1 MIYIIRHGQT
11 DWNLVPRIQGQ
22 LDIPL
27 NEQGRRE
34 AIASAKQVA
43 SIKIDQIISSD
54 LSRAKETA
62 TIINNSIA
70 APIHC
75 DPRLR
80 EAVFGDLQ
88 GILVKD
94 ISEETWHT
102 FKYEPHKLHAEAYAD
117 VYKRV
122 KSFFS
127 EIDETKNTL
136 IVTHAGVVKMTKY
149 LSQHPHSFDLKEFE
163 ETAMQFKIKNTA
175 VFMWDKSENF
185 QPLVN
190 EKLEKSNCLE
200 F

>member
-1 MIYIIRHGQT
+1 MIYIVRHGQT

-34 AIASAKQVA
+34 AVISAKQIA
-43 SIKIDQIISSD
+43 SLKIDQIISSD

-62 TIINNSIA
+62 TIINDFIS
-70 APIHC
+70 APIHY

-94 ISEETWHT
+94 ISEEAWRAR
-102 FKYEPHKLHAEAYAD
+102 KYEPHKIHAESYAEL
-117 VYKRV
+117 YERV

-136 IVTHAGVVKMTKY
+136 IVTHAGVVKIIKY
-149 LSQHPHSFDLKEFE
+149 LSQHPNSFDLKEFE

-175 VFMWDKSENF
+175 VFTWDKSEKF
-185 QPLVN
+185 QSLVN
-190 EKLEKSNCLE
+190 EQWEKSNCLE